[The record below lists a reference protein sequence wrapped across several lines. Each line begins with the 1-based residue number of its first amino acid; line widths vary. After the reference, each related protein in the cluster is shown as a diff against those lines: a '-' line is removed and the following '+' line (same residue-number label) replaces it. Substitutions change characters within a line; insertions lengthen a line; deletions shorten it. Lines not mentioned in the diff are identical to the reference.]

1 MSVSNVKQTRQMSLV
16 EILGSTP
23 QAEARVQGSAQ
34 FPKLNGVVR
43 FYQTMR
49 GVLVLA
55 EVAGLPDG
63 TERCENPVLGF
74 HIHAGTSCTGTEADP
89 FADALT
95 HYNLGDCPHPY
106 HAGDLPPLF
115 DNQGY
120 AFMMVLT
127 DRFVVDE
134 IIGRTIII
142 HSAPDDFTTQPA
154 GNSGSKI
161 ACGVIQSMENKKR

>member
-1 MSVSNVKQTRQMSLV
+1 MSVSEPKQIRQMSLV
-16 EILGSTP
+16 EILESTP
-23 QAEARVQGSAQ
+23 QAEARVQGSAG

-55 EVAGLPDG
+55 DIMGLPDG

-115 DNQGY
+115 SNHGY

-127 DRFVVDE
+127 DRFVVEE
-134 IIGRTIII
+134 IIGRAIII
-142 HSAPDDFTTQPA
+142 HSGPDDFTTQPA
-154 GNSGSKI
+154 GNSGNKI
-161 ACGVIQSMENKKR
+161 ACGVIQDVNNRNK